1 MDNDTFNENIGEWLK
16 KLKAGD
22 AYGAKESYYQNLFD
36 AVLEQFSERE
46 AGTIDE
52 PVDILFSVLGYSPE
66 PIVMAAKLLNPKHH
80 IIIQDEQV
88 SQNRENARI
97 IAKYLPG
104 TKTVTLHN
112 ETFACIYDTLKEQMA
127 LYPGR
132 NYTINITG
140 GKKSMAASAGIFA
153 RDFNC
158 NLVYIDYDSYDPDTR
173 RPLPGSER
181 LNIVYSPKRDMPE
194 LFHS

>member
-1 MDNDTFNENIGEWLK
+1 MDNNTFNENIGEWLK

-22 AYGAKESYYQNLFD
+22 AYGAKEYYYQNLFD

>member
-22 AYGAKESYYQNLFD
+22 AYGAKEYYYQNLFD